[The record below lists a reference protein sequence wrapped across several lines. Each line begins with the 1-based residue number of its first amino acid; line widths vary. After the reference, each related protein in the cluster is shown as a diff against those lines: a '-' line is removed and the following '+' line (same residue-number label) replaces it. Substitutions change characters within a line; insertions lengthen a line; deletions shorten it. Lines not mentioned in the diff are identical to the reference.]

1 MTKRLKTLLSEILP
15 AKELSN
21 VYNSYDIIGNIA
33 IIRLSKETKKCG
45 KKIAWALM
53 STHPSVKTVLAQTSG
68 VSGEFRLRK
77 LSHVAGERKSSTIHK
92 ESGCLF
98 NVEVKKCYFSP
109 RLSRERIR
117 IAQQIKDGD
126 VVLNMFA
133 GVGCFSILV
142 AKFTNAE
149 KVYSIDVNPTA
160 VEYMKENIRMNR
172 QFGKVIPILGDA
184 KKIIKENLRYKA
196 DRVLMPLPE
205 KAIDYLPS
213 ALLALK
219 KSGGWV
225 HYYGFEHAVKNEDPV
240 EKAKLKVSEKLQNLG
255 AFYEFS
261 SGRVV
266 RATGPNWY
274 QIVLDIKIGRAIL
287 PDRDDTSSPNSSK
300 TNCPSLKKLYSFRLN
315 IKWSVGL

>member
-15 AKELSN
+15 AKELSD

-45 KKIAWALM
+45 KKIAKALM

-92 ESGCLF
+92 ECGCLF
-98 NVEVKKCYFSP
+98 NVDVKKCYFSP
-109 RLSRERIR
+109 RLSRERMR
-117 IAQQIKDGD
+117 IAQQTKDGD

-133 GVGCFSILV
+133 GVGCFSILI
-142 AKFTNAE
+142 AKCTKAE
-149 KVYSIDVNPTA
+149 KVYSVDVNPTA

-172 QFGKVIPILGDA
+172 EFGKVIPILGDA
-184 KKIIKENLRYKA
+184 RSVIKENLRHKA

-205 KAIDYLPS
+205 KAIEYLSS

-219 KSGGWV
+219 ESGGWI
-225 HYYGFEHAVKNEDPV
+225 HYYGFEHAAKDEDPV
-240 EKAKLKVSEKLQNLG
+240 EKTKLKVSDKLQDLG

-274 QIVLDIKIGRAIL
+274 QIALDIKVGRS
-287 PDRDDTSSPNSSK
+287 RDTTKP
-300 TNCPSLKKLYSFRLN
+300 
-315 IKWSVGL
+315 